1 MTQMTLGAIL
11 KQDGQR
17 RAATRSALWL
27 RDARSLAEAVAHATH
42 GAVSTDDLRDT
53 LPPPPSPAAWGCVF
67 KDGWKAVGWTHSQ
80 HPSNHHRAIRL
91 WRMK

>member
-1 MTQMTLGAIL
+1 MTQMILGSIL

-17 RAATRSALWL
+17 RAASRSALWL
-27 RDARSLAEAVAHATH
+27 RNARSLATAVAKADV
-42 GAVSTDDLRDT
+42 GPVSTDDLRDT
-53 LPPPPSPAAWGCVF
+53 LPPPPSPAAWGCIF
-67 KDGWKAVGWTHSQ
+67 KEGWRAVGWIHSR